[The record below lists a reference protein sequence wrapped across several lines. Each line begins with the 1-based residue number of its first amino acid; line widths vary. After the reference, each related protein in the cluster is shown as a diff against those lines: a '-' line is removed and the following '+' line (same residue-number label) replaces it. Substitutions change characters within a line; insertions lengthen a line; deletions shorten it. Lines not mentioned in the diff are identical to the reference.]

1 MNPSCASH
9 FTIHFRTHYSA
20 LLHLH
25 IMPTYRTITIS
36 LVSQF
41 DIMTIP
47 EYEPPKVPND
57 PFSEAPVLVDAAKSL
72 VSVYIPTYPS
82 SQFWIYYSIAPPYPP
97 KALFYFK
104 LFLNGSCVVSWGCG
118 ERDDYKGRTMFAMS
132 DSGQSWMGQPVI
144 ERRAMC
150 FVSPEEAA
158 SPVHA
163 SNSFEDVM
171 ELKVYRSKGRKRI
184 QPILESLGPASGGSN
199 KALKRSTEDLRAAA
213 SKSGENTS
221 EEDGNGGIKSVVCQ
235 NRVTLGH

>member
-1 MNPSCASH
+1 MNPSYASH

-20 LLHLH
+20 LLHLS

-132 DSGQSWMGQPVI
+132 DSGQSWKGQPVI

-150 FVSPEEAA
+150 FESPEEAA

-184 QPILESLGPASGGSN
+184 QPILESLGLASGGSN
-199 KALKRSTEDLRAAA
+199 KALQRSTEDLRAVARE
-213 SKSGENTS
+213 SGENTS

-235 NRVTLGH
+235 NHVTLGH

>member
-1 MNPSCASH
+1 
-9 FTIHFRTHYSA
+9 
-20 LLHLH
+20 
-25 IMPTYRTITIS
+25 MPTYRTITIS

-47 EYEPPKVPND
+47 EYAPPNVPND
-57 PFSEAPVLVDAAKSL
+57 PFSDAPVLVDTIKSL

-97 KALFYFK
+97 KAVFYFK

-132 DSGQSWMGQPVI
+132 DSIQSWMGQPNI

-158 SPVHA
+158 NTVHA
-163 SNSFEDVM
+163 SNSFEDFM

-184 QPILESLGPASGGSN
+184 QPILESLGLVSGSRNKTLQGSI
-199 KALKRSTEDLRAAA
+199 EDLRAVA
-213 SKSGENTS
+213 SASGENDS
-221 EEDGNGGIKSVVCQ
+221 EEDGNGGIKSVECQ